1 MFRRPRKI
9 RILMTGGGTGGH
21 IYPLAA
27 VARQLDKL
35 LVQGGYDPDIRYF
48 GDPGNFKDYL
58 TGRGIRLVHITSSKM
73 RRYFDI
79 QNFFDFFRFF
89 IGFFQSLWK
98 IYWFMPNA
106 AFSKGGPGA
115 LAVVKACAFYTIPLV
130 IHESDAVPGLTNK
143 LSEGSARVV
152 DLAFASAGKFFKQKK
167 PVHFVGNPVRE
178 EIEASLN
185 IDLLKGD
192 LGFDPKEPVV
202 LVIGGSQG
210 AEKFNSFVMENFLP
224 LAQKFQIL
232 HQVGIKNYAGYKQE
246 FDLISKKFPPELLRR
261 YVFVPYFDRDIS
273 RAYAAADIVI
283 ARSGGTIFELA
294 ALGKPA
300 ILVPFPESAND
311 HQLANAYE
319 YARTGAAVVIEE
331 ENLLPN
337 LVLTEL
343 GRILGNRGEYEKM
356 SSAAK
361 KFFIP
366 NSAELIANDI
376 IQLIWKQ

>member
-1 MFRRPRKI
+1 MAKRPKKI
-9 RILMTGGGTGGH
+9 RILLTGGGTGGH

-58 TGRGIRLVHITSSKM
+58 TGRGIRVVRITSSKM

-143 LSEGSARVV
+143 LSESSARVI

-167 PVHFVGNPVRE
+167 PTHVVGNPVRE
-178 EIEASLN
+178 EIEASVN
-185 IDLLKGD
+185 IDLLKSD

-202 LVIGGSQG
+202 LFIGGSQG
-210 AEKFNSFVMENFLP
+210 AEKINSFVMENFSALT
-224 LAQKFQIL
+224 QKFQVL
-232 HQVGIKNYAGYKQE
+232 HQVGVKNYSEYKQE
-246 FDLISKKFPPELLRR
+246 FNLISKKFPPELLRR
-261 YVFVPYFDRDIS
+261 YVFVPYFDKDIG
-273 RAYAAADIVI
+273 RAYASADVVI
-283 ARSGGTIFELA
+283 ARSGGTVFELA
-294 ALGKPA
+294 ALGKPS
-300 ILVPFPESAND
+300 ILIPLPESAND
-311 HQLANAYE
+311 HQLQNAYE
-319 YARTGAAVVIEE
+319 YARTGAAIVIEE

-337 LVLTEL
+337 LVITEIE
-343 GRILGNRGEYEKM
+343 RILANGGEYERM
-356 SSAAK
+356 SAAAK

-376 IQLIWKQ
+376 IQLIWRQ